1 MTAKPSAHHRT
12 GDRELCQVLQ
22 QQLDC
27 SIPLVSA
34 MQLKVAGIDALGL
47 KLRAPLP
54 PNMNLHGTAFGGSLS
69 AILTLAGWCQMWVSM
84 RRSSVHGELLIHR
97 SEACYHLPVTGA
109 IEAYCP
115 TPPLPQWQKFV
126 RQLQKKGKARMRLR
140 PVILDGSGQEAV
152 TFDSDYV
159 AITREP

>member
-1 MTAKPSAHHRT
+1 MTAKPSAHRNAGEH
-12 GDRELCQVLQ
+12 ELCNVLQ
-22 QQLDC
+22 QQLERA
-27 SIPLVSA
+27 IPLVSA

-47 KLRAPLP
+47 KLHAPLA

-69 AILTLAGWCQMWVSM
+69 AILTLAGWSQMWVSM
-84 RRSSVHGELLIHR
+84 RRSAVQGELLIHR

-140 PVILDGSGQEAV
+140 PVILDASGQEAV
-152 TFDSDYV
+152 TLDSDYV
-159 AITREP
+159 AITRDP